1 MVRLRLSKNSCRG
14 EHCSPVQ
21 RGSRCG
27 GFGSMPGIDPYTVG
41 ADSIS
46 ARKLC
51 GCRYV
56 PQATNGRPY
65 RAVIL
70 LLFPMRTMRFP
81 MYSPWRWVPKR
92 GEFLCRS
99 GRTLSRCTHR
109 IHPHRLG
116 SQDAQLAASCAG
128 LWRAMLLSAF
138 HRRRTERF
146 LRRQMRRWPCRLQVG
161 NCVHAVSGLVS
172 VWELAL
178 GQALGR
184 GTVLP
189 LPL

>member
-21 RGSRCG
+21 RGSRRG
-27 GFGSMPGIDPYTVG
+27 GFGSLPGIDPYTVG

-56 PQATNGRPY
+56 PRATNGRPY

-81 MYSPWRWVPKR
+81 MYPPW
-92 GEFLCRS
+92 G
-99 GRTLSRCTHR
+99 
-109 IHPHRLG
+109 
-116 SQDAQLAASCAG
+116 
-128 LWRAMLLSAF
+128 
-138 HRRRTERF
+138 
-146 LRRQMRRWPCRLQVG
+146 
-161 NCVHAVSGLVS
+161 
-172 VWELAL
+172 
-178 GQALGR
+178 
-184 GTVLP
+184 
-189 LPL
+189 